1 MAGATGEHIRTAA
14 ELGTAA
20 KYEAVVE
27 GVATLIRNGVDTMPG
42 SADDPLAAEVWN
54 EAQSTHPS
62 PRYSDNLRRRT
73 APLAGVV
80 SADQLLSG
88 LRSAQELVK
97 A

>member
-1 MAGATGEHIRTAA
+1 MAGVSGEHIRTAA
-14 ELGTAA
+14 ELGAAA

-42 SADDPLAAEVWN
+42 SADDPLAAEVWS

-62 PRYSDNLRRRT
+62 RRYSDNLRKT

-80 SADQLLSG
+80 AADQLLAG
-88 LRSAQELVK
+88 LRSAQELVN